1 MKGVR
6 GRVRKH
12 ESPVRVPISRTTDE
26 EQLRKPRPAA
36 PQLSSVL
43 GNRAVSR
50 MVAANR
56 GLGSEAP
63 IQRYAFE
70 GTQWNMTNGVS
81 RSGDGASGVVFFV
94 DGSQNPLVTKA
105 ANDPPRE
112 TLFATAFY
120 NKLGNK
126 RGITTPQTR
135 LATPDE
141 RGQIAAQI
149 EEKAMWKQDEVA
161 ADVQSFRVGGRPHVW
176 VQGMAKGKAL
186 GSKRK
191 EGRFQESAMGTN
203 RIIELFEDPDYV
215 RNLGFVTICDMF
227 IGNGDRID
235 VGNLGN
241 WMTDTSNAISLID
254 NFTTSTYQGL
264 TRNREESWESLFL
277 NELKPSGYAAK
288 AAGVYDH
295 LLNMMPSDVKTAFS
309 KSSSMSADGRKKNFV
324 KNYTKGMQDGRK
336 AILAKLAPTFGKR
349 SRSLKASVGDDEG
362 AAEAWGMLKRRA
374 LRFKNLS

>member
-1 MKGVR
+1 MVQTG
-6 GRVRKH
+6 
-12 ESPVRVPISRTTDE
+12 SP
-26 EQLRKPRPAA
+26 
-36 PQLSSVL
+36 
-43 GNRAVSR
+43 
-50 MVAANR
+50 AN
-56 GLGSEAP
+56 ANAT
-63 IQRYAFE
+63 IQRYDFE

-94 DGSQNPLVTKA
+94 DGSQTPLVTKA

-126 RGITTPQTR
+126 RGISTPKTR

-161 ADVQSFRVGGRPHVW
+161 ADVRSFQTGGKPHVW
-176 VQGMAKGKAL
+176 IQGMAKGKAL

-191 EGRFQESAMGTN
+191 EGRFQESPMGAN
-203 RIIELFEDPDYV
+203 RIVELFEDPAYV

-241 WMTDTSNAISLID
+241 WMTDTENAISLID
-254 NFTTSTYQGL
+254 NFTSVSYQGL
-264 TRNREESWESLFL
+264 TRNREESWESLYL
-277 NELKPSGYAAK
+277 NELKPSTYETK
-288 AAGVYDH
+288 AGGVYDH
-295 LLNMMPSDVKTAFS
+295 LLNMMPAEIKIAFG
-309 KSSSMSADGRKKNFV
+309 KSSSMSAEGRKKNFV

-336 AILAKLAPTFGKR
+336 AILTKLAPTFGKR

-362 AAEAWGMLKRRA
+362 AAEAWAMLKRRA
-374 LRFKNLS
+374 LRFKGLS